1 MKRYAVPLIAILL
14 IGLVAGCLGGNGGRT
29 ASDSTSSAI
38 PSTTEKMETTTTGQ
52 PTTTTTRTP
61 EGPDLDELLKAVSSI
76 GQFTYT
82 SNATLRM
89 LVTIEQGNTS
99 ETDNV
104 TLNVL
109 ENGYMD
115 YESWSAWINS
125 TTVSLPDGARTNT
138 SRMVVDN
145 VTYIQ
150 TIIGWVKAE
159 DPAASEIVWRYSIV
173 GLAREY
179 LGEKPDAIENDGI
192 LKLVY
197 RIPDYK
203 LRPLATVYFAT
214 SPDTVVNVEDG
225 RLELYFRDGQLVGG
239 RLSFSVSSETD
250 VNDPTLGEMKI
261 TQEGTWDETFE
272 ITSINEKRK
281 VEALST

>member
-1 MKRYAVPLIAILL
+1 MKRYAVLFIAILL
-14 IGLVAGCLGGNGGRT
+14 IGLVAGCLGRNSGETTPSGT
-29 ASDSTSSAI
+29 TSSATQSI
-38 PSTTEKMETTTTGQ
+38 TKKVETTTTTQ
-52 PTTTTTRTP
+52 TP
-61 EGPDLDELLKAVSSI
+61 KGPDLDELLKTVNSI
-76 GQFTYT
+76 RQFTYT

-125 TTVSLPDGARTNT
+125 TTVSLPDGAKTNM
-138 SRMVVDN
+138 SRIVVDN
-145 VTYIQ
+145 ITYIQ
-150 TIIGWVKAE
+150 SIVGWVKAE
-159 DPAASEIVWRYSIV
+159 DTGASEIVWRYSIV
-173 GLAREY
+173 GLAKEY
-179 LGEKPDAIENDGI
+179 LGEKPSSVENNGT

-197 RIPDYK
+197 HIPDYR
-203 LRPLATVYFAT
+203 LRPFATVYFAT
-214 SPDTVVNVEDG
+214 SSETVVNVEDG

-261 TQEGTWDETFE
+261 TQNGTWDETFK
-272 ITSINEKRK
+272 ITSINEKK
-281 VEALST
+281 AVKAPST